1 MTEVYQHVTLV
12 QLKEV
17 KETFKSVQRKY
28 ENELKLYATREQ
40 REFNQK
46 YVDHYN
52 KEIAKIDKKIAKYP
66 FI

>member
-52 KEIAKIDKKIAKYP
+52 KEISKIDKKIAKYP